1 MDINSIIEII
11 SSIKKQQPSPM
22 FGYNYS
28 DGWQDACDELI
39 GRIKHIEQ
47 FQPIDS
53 APKDGTHFLGYR
65 EGEES
70 YSEAWW
76 RPDVQSFGGK
86 GWRYPDNSGPT
97 HWMPLPPKPTGG
109 VK

>member
-1 MDINSIIEII
+1 MDINSIIEMINKI
-11 SSIKKQQPSPM
+11 RPDEEITHREA
-22 FGYNYS
+22 GYS
-28 DGWQDACDELI
+28 EACDDIIEQL
-39 GRIKHIEQ
+39 KHIEQ
-47 FQPIDS
+47 LQSFDT
-53 APKDGTHFLGYR
+53 APKDGTHFLAYR